1 LDPVSPLAPVVVPVL
16 LAALLTAQAAFAQ
29 DAAADSPAPPPAG
42 TAPPTVPGPPSD
54 TGTDRSVPA
63 GPTGV
68 VVRVI
73 DGDTIEVEGLGRVR
87 LLGVDA
93 PESVDP
99 RREVQPFGREAAA
112 YTRARLLG
120 RRVRLEFE
128 PLRRRDR
135 YGRIL
140 AYVFLP
146 DGTLFNQRLLAD
158 GYAHVYTGHPYARM
172 DAFLEAQ
179 REARR
184 AGLGLWGAAA
194 PAEPRRDG
202 GNAAPQPAAPWGAGA
217 PAPERGSAA
226 VPLQPAAPSTGP
238 CDPSYPDLCLPPP
251 PPDLDCRDVPSKR
264 FRVAG
269 ADPHRFDGDGNGVGC
284 ER

>member
-1 LDPVSPLAPVVVPVL
+1 VLGPVL
-16 LAALLTAQAAFAQ
+16 LAALFTAPAAFAQ
-29 DAAADSPAPPPAG
+29 DAGADAPAPSAARA
-42 TAPPTVPGPPSD
+42 APPTAPALPSD
-54 TGTDRSVPA
+54 TGTDPSVPA
-63 GPTGV
+63 GASGV

-112 YTRARLLG
+112 YTRARLRG
-120 RRVRLEFE
+120 RRVRLELE

-140 AYVFLP
+140 AYVFLS

-172 DAFLEAQ
+172 NAFLEAQ

-184 AGLGLWGAAA
+184 AGRGLWGAAA
-194 PAEPRRDG
+194 PVEPRRDG
-202 GNAAPQPAAPWGAGA
+202 GTPAPDPPAPGGTGA
-217 PAPERGSAA
+217 PAPRGSAA
-226 VPLQPAAPSTGP
+226 APLQRAAQPTGP
-238 CDPSYPDLCLPPP
+238 CDPSYPGLCLPPP

-264 FRVAG
+264 FRVVG
-269 ADPHRFDGDGNGVGC
+269 ADPHRFDGDGDGVGC

>member
-1 LDPVSPLAPVVVPVL
+1 LDPVSPLASVPGPLL
-16 LAALLTAQAAFAQ
+16 LAALLTARPAFAQ
-29 DAAADSPAPPPAG
+29 DAGADAPARPAAP
-42 TAPPTVPGPPSD
+42 TALPTVPVPSD
-54 TGTDRSVPA
+54 PGARRSVPA
-63 GPTGV
+63 GPSGV

-73 DGDTIEVEGLGRVR
+73 DGDTIEVERFGRVR

-128 PLRRRDR
+128 PLRGRDR

-158 GYAHVYTGHPYARM
+158 GYAHVYAGHPYARM

-184 AGLGLWGAAA
+184 AGRGLWGAAA
-194 PAEPRRDG
+194 PA
-202 GNAAPQPAAPWGAGA
+202 
-217 PAPERGSAA
+217 
-226 VPLQPAAPSTGP
+226 TTP
-238 CDPSYPDLCLPPP
+238 CEPSYPDLCLPPP
-251 PPDLDCRDVPSKR
+251 PPDLDCPDVPSKR
-264 FRVAG
+264 FRVVG
-269 ADPHRFDGDGNGVGC
+269 ADPHRFDGDGDGVGC

>member
-1 LDPVSPLAPVVVPVL
+1 VLGPVL
-16 LAALLTAQAAFAQ
+16 LAALFTAPAAFAQ
-29 DAAADSPAPPPAG
+29 DAGADAPAPSAARA
-42 TAPPTVPGPPSD
+42 APPTAPALPSD
-54 TGTDRSVPA
+54 TGTDPSVPA
-63 GPTGV
+63 GASGV

-112 YTRARLLG
+112 YTRERLLG
-120 RRVRLEFE
+120 RRVRLELE

-140 AYVFLP
+140 AYVFLS

-172 DAFLEAQ
+172 NAFLEAQ

-184 AGLGLWGAAA
+184 AGRGLWGAAA
-194 PAEPRRDG
+194 PVEPRRDG
-202 GNAAPQPAAPWGAGA
+202 GTPAPDPPAPGGTGA
-217 PAPERGSAA
+217 PAPRGTGAPAPDRGSAA
-226 VPLQPAAPSTGP
+226 APLQRAAQPTGP
-238 CDPSYPDLCLPPP
+238 CDPSYPGLCLPPP

-264 FRVAG
+264 FRVVG
-269 ADPHRFDGDGNGVGC
+269 ADPHRFDGDGDGVGC